1 MLTLLIAAGMLAAA
15 QSDPAPGSQVT
26 DSLATDAAPIEV
38 MVLGTYHFTG
48 GGQDLHNA
56 DVDDHLAPERQRE
69 IEAVVDALASFDPDK
84 IMVELTPEHEAG
96 FNETYRAYR
105 AGEHTLTVNERQQL
119 GMRLAARLGHEQLY
133 AVDYQNGMDFEAM
146 LGAAQANEQDRLLA
160 EFENFNARIPAMM
173 SRFETGPVSE
183 RLRGANAPETAQLHS
198 VYLTLAQMGSV
209 EDPVGAHQ
217 MGNWWERNLV
227 IFSRIAAHSEPGE
240 RILVIYGSGH
250 TYLLEQFFGEAP
262 GFDLVDPLSVLP

>member
-1 MLTLLIAAGMLAAA
+1 MLTLLIAAGMFAAA
-15 QSDPAPGSQVT
+15 QAGPAPAP
-26 DSLATDAAPIEV
+26 LATDAAPIEV

-69 IEAVVDALASFDPDK
+69 IEAVTEALARFEPDK

-119 GMRLAARLGHEQLY
+119 GMRLAARLGHERLY

-146 LGAAQANEQDRLLA
+146 LAAAQANEQARLLA
-160 EFENFNARIPAMM
+160 EFEIFNARVPEMM
-173 SRFETGPVSE
+173 RRFETGPVSE
-183 RLRGANAPETAQLHS
+183 RLRAANAPETAQLHA

-217 MGNWWERNLV
+217 MGKWWERNLV